1 MKTLFILGALCMPFL
16 ALAQQDKGFK
26 KTDTGLKY
34 LFYKDVKT
42 TRTAVLDDVIKVN
55 FKMYTSTDSL
65 LRDTWAES
73 GAILAQAQKSPF
85 KGSLQESFVMMSAG
99 DSAAFLINADSMFE
113 KEIKA
118 PMPEFIKKGSYFKFV
133 IKMEEV
139 MTKAEYEALAKKQEA
154 ETVGKEDKVIQ
165 DYMAA
170 NNLKG
175 IKQPSGLYYIQTK
188 PGTGAKAEAGKTVSV
203 HYTGKLLDG
212 TKFDSSVDR
221 ASPFDFGLGQGQVIK
236 GWDEG
241 IALMSVGEKGILL
254 IPSALGYGPRGAGGS
269 IPPNSILMF
278 EVELLAVK

>member
-1 MKTLFILGALCMPFL
+1 
-16 ALAQQDKGFK
+16 
-26 KTDTGLKY
+26 
-34 LFYKDVKT
+34 
-42 TRTAVLDDVIKVN
+42 
-55 FKMYTSTDSL
+55 
-65 LRDTWAES
+65 
-73 GAILAQAQKSPF
+73 
-85 KGSLQESFVMMSAG
+85 
-99 DSAAFLINADSMFE
+99 MFE

-188 PGTGAKAEAGKTVSV
+188 PGTGGKAEAGKTVSV

-221 ASPFDFGLGQGQVIK
+221 ASPFDFSLGQGQVIK

-254 IPSALGYGPRGAGGS
+254 IPSALGYGARGAGGS
-269 IPPNSILMF
+269 IPPNSILIF
-278 EVELLAVK
+278 EVELLDVK